1 MSFRLNLWGG
11 SFLALVAI
19 LPMIFTIFSDL
30 SSTDLIIS
38 GSGIIIIVGVVLDL
52 IRRINAQLV
61 MQDYDKLK

>member
-52 IRRINAQLV
+52 IRKINAQLV